1 MHLSKFNL
9 ILVLSM
15 HLVYTYYLL
24 SLFDQF
30 VICLAAQLGFSHFII
45 VLLATTCR
53 KWSEKSKFERKLS
66 YVRIISL
73 RFCYSTS
80 FLPTWLRR
88 SERARTTVAPTLSA
102 PSTSAWWLSRSGIS
116 RISPEVYH
124 GEIFRTTI
132 NKSYKTWSEKPLLKA
147 VHVIAHVPR
156 NSKKNFDLFPIL

>member
-9 ILVLSM
+9 ILVLSL

-30 VICLAAQLGFSHFII
+30 VICFAAHII
-45 VLLATTCR
+45 KVLLATTCQ

-73 RFCYSTS
+73 RFCYSTF

-102 PSTSAWWLSRSGIS
+102 PSTSAWWSSRSGIS

-124 GEIFRTTI
+124 GEIFWTTI

-147 VHVIAHVPR
+147 VIAHVPR
-156 NSKKNFDLFPIL
+156 NSKKNFDFIPHFITSV